1 MIVSNASPLIYL
13 AKIGMLDLL
22 EKIYDRIQIPL
33 QVKIECVDKGKQ
45 AGYVDA
51 FLIEKYIEKGFI
63 IVEELPKHLLRKAE
77 NIALEFQIDT
87 GEAQA
92 ILLAVY
98 KGKREI
104 LIDEKRARFVAKQE
118 NLSPRGTLYVILK
131 AIKRGLLNKE
141 EAINK
146 VNELIKKNFYIS
158 TDVYKEFLRLLK
170 EI

>member
-13 AKIGMLDLL
+13 AKIGMLNLL

-45 AGYVDA
+45 VGYMNA
-51 FLIEKYIEKGFI
+51 LLIEKYIRKGFI
-63 IVEELPKHLLRKAE
+63 IVEELPEHLLRKAE
-77 NIALEFQIDT
+77 NIASEFQIDM

-98 KGKREI
+98 KGKKEI
-104 LIDEKRARFVAKQE
+104 LIDEKRARFVAKLE

-131 AIKRGLLNKE
+131 TIRLGLLSKE
-141 EAINK
+141 EAISK
-146 VNELIKKNFYIS
+146 INELIEKNFYIS
-158 TDVYKEFLRLLK
+158 IDVYKEFLRLLK
-170 EI
+170 EV